1 MTDESRQ
8 LGVAGGSTV
17 VKKSRF
23 LEKIL
28 HSESLRMINGASGIT
43 KSSQEKPLG
52 TEIAQGK

>member
-1 MTDESRQ
+1 ME
-8 LGVAGGSTV
+8 VAEGSTV

-28 HSESLRMINGASGIT
+28 HSKSLRMINGASGIT
-43 KSSQEKPLG
+43 KSSQEKPLE

>member
-1 MTDESRQ
+1 ME
-8 LGVAGGSTV
+8 VAGGSPV

-28 HSESLRMINGASGIT
+28 HSESLRMINGAPGIT
-43 KSSQEKPLG
+43 KSSQEEPLR

>member
-1 MTDESRQ
+1 M
-8 LGVAGGSTV
+8 AGGSPV

-28 HSESLRMINGASGIT
+28 HSESLRMINGAPGIT
-43 KSSQEKPLG
+43 KSSQEEPLR